1 MVAEPSRKGD
11 MYSYGILVLEIFTG
25 RKPTDEMFKDGFNLH
40 NFVKI
45 ALPDGLEQI
54 VDWSILFRALEEE
67 ESHSKCE
74 DIEIDEEDKSIDSE
88 NPRQMSTNLRKCLVS
103 VLTIG
108 LACSEDSPKERKN
121 IGDVTRELERIRNAY
136 IGYETRDETKSH
148 LITKR

>member
-1 MVAEPSRKGD
+1 MGAEPSRKGD
-11 MYSYGILVLEIFTG
+11 VYSYGILVLEIFTG
-25 RKPTDEMFKDGFNLH
+25 RRPTDEMFKDGYNLH

-54 VDWSILFRALEEE
+54 VDSSILFRQLEEE
-67 ESHSKCE
+67 ESHSKRE

-103 VLTIG
+103 VLNMG
-108 LACSEDSPKERKN
+108 LACSEDSPKERMS

-136 IGYETRDETKSH
+136 IGYETHGEMRQRV
-148 LITKR
+148 I